1 MVKKRGVLKMIK
13 QEVIF
18 NVKNLMISK
27 TKNIFATEG
36 IRNVFEA
43 VFQFHSS
50 DWDNL
55 TKTAVFENVE
65 GTKELRLLVDDKC
78 DIPDSFFK
86 TSGVCYVSVMAGD
99 FMVTNKAA
107 IIVVNAGYTSGD
119 TVPDAKNYFEQLLRY
134 FDATNTNVQEYGKL
148 AERFAVGL
156 PFSNTAAIPIPIH
169 SGSFTVKWHFKYCFE
184 PLIIPEKLSIFRR
197 VCPLISKYNVRI
209 R

>member
-1 MVKKRGVLKMIK
+1 MIK

-36 IRNVFEA
+36 IRNVFTA

-55 TKTAVFENVE
+55 VKTAVFENVE
-65 GTKELRLLVDDKC
+65 GTKEMKLLEEDRC

-86 TSGVCYVSVMAGD
+86 ASGVCYVSVMAGD
-99 FMVTNKAA
+99 IMVTNKVA
-107 IIVVNAGYTSGD
+107 IILVNAGYVSGD
-119 TVPDAKNYFEQLLRY
+119 TVAEAKNYFEQILRY

-156 PFSNTAAIPIPIH
+156 A
-169 SGSFTVKWHFKYCFE
+169 E
-184 PLIIPEKLSIFRR
+184 IPESLTDNA
-197 VCPLISKYNVRI
+197 KYYADQA
-209 R
+209 